1 MAYYKVVGV
10 GQRDKYF
17 DENSYQSVLNYI
29 FNPDKAVYAG
39 ACNIT
44 SPELAAQEMEQVAI
58 NFNKNSG
65 KHLRHS
71 VLSFNQDEDISPE
84 MAAEFAPRL
93 CQHYA
98 PEYQIVYAVHS
109 NTDRVHI
116 HFVMNQISCLDGHRY
131 RGQKKDYYDF
141 QKYMKIVTHLPIH
154 LVKSREFSD

>member
-1 MAYYKVVGV
+1 MGDYKVVGV

-29 FNPDKAVYAG
+29 FNPGKAVYAG
-39 ACNIT
+39 GCNIT
-44 SPELAAQEMEQVAI
+44 SPDLAAQEMEQVAI
-58 NFNKNSG
+58 DFNKNSG

-84 MAAEFAPRL
+84 MAAELALRL
-93 CQHYA
+93 CRHYA
-98 PEYQIVYAVHS
+98 PEYQIAYAVHT

-116 HFVMNQISCLDGHRY
+116 HFVMNQISYLDGHRY

-141 QKYMKIVTHLPIH
+141 QKHMKRVTHLPIH